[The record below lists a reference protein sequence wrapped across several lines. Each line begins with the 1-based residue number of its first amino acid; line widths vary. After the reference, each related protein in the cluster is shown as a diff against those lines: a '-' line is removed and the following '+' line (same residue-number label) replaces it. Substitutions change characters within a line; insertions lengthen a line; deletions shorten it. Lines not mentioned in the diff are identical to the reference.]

1 MAGCFRIR
9 AMRRKIKIDH
19 LLFGGDTATL
29 SLAKSV
35 LERIVDLFHLFICMV
50 LSEYLLFNIVFGG
63 ALYLMGQVWLVFSRL
78 YGKRYIAALP
88 PSLKAQGV
96 GILIVSVLLNI
107 ALLIV
112 YPSIAKSTNFIL
124 LLLLVLFSFVRQ
136 FCAAFV
142 ARQKLSSH
150 IVKATLLFAVH
161 AVFTA
166 VMLFFL
172 SGRVVQAEFIS
183 IAWLLGTLSVLSSLL
198 ASILPPQSP
207 EPPHEAPEGALPD
220 ATSFRIYNR
229 MTANVMIALNLS
241 LLAYVCYLRF
251 QPLQPPLQSFLS
263 LCAWMMF
270 LSGFTAICYAF
281 LTRKVV
287 TKYDKPSLFV
297 FGGVL
302 WTVATV
308 ISYNRILGDGPFA
321 SVLTNALWGSG
332 LAAMLAIII
341 SLGRD
346 IKQVAELGLA
356 PAAAKAY
363 ERNTSVMIEWSLL
376 LSTILMLAM
385 FTVSSFLVD
394 GKLDRMDA
402 MLGMQDF
409 MRTVMMLLPMAFVL
423 AALLYA
429 LMQPLDRNVANKIKL
444 YAEQFSRGLPN
455 PFLKRS
461 LQKHLLHTS
470 KRISYRLLRI
480 LLRPFM
486 PCKVIGKELVDISR
500 GPVIFVCN
508 HLEVYG
514 PMITNLYMPF
524 YFRPWIISQMLDLND
539 VEEHLGPGVNRV
551 FRMLSESARAKL
563 CKRFAP
569 LMKHIMDATD
579 PIPVYR
585 QSSRGIVQTMRLS
598 VDAMESADNILL
610 FPENS
615 TAQGEP
621 GIYRESGASTFYTG
635 FCLLAEIYYKRTGKA
650 TVFYPVYANKKRRT
664 LTFGTGVAYD
674 PSNVRNL
681 EKRRIA
687 ETLHEWMNRQ
697 GESS

>member
-1 MAGCFRIR
+1 
-9 AMRRKIKIDH
+9 MRRKTKTDIVF
-19 LLFGGDTATL
+19 FGGDAAML
-29 SLAKSV
+29 SLAQKV
-35 LERIVDLFHLFICMV
+35 LERIRDLFHLFICMV

-96 GILIVSVLLNI
+96 GIFIVSVLLNI

-124 LLLLVLFSFVRQ
+124 LLLLVLLSFVRQ
-136 FCAAFV
+136 FSAAFV
-142 ARQKLSSH
+142 AGWKLSSR
-150 IVKATLLFAVH
+150 IVKAAFLFAVH
-161 AVFTA
+161 AAFTA
-166 VMLFFL
+166 VLLFLL
-172 SGRVVQAEFIS
+172 SGHVEHAQLITV
-183 IAWLLGTLSVLSSLL
+183 AWLLGALSILSSLL
-198 ASILPPQSP
+198 ESLLPPPSP
-207 EPPHEAPEGALPD
+207 EPPAEVPEGTLLE
-220 ATSFRIYNR
+220 ATSYRIYNR

-263 LCAWMMF
+263 MCAWMMF
-270 LSGFTAICYAF
+270 LGGFTALCYAF

-287 TKYDKPSLFV
+287 TKYDKPSLFA

-302 WTVATV
+302 WTLATV
-308 ISYNRILGDGPFA
+308 ISYNRILGSGPLE
-321 SVLTNALWGSG
+321 SILTNALWGSG

-346 IKQVAELGLA
+346 IKAVVELGLA

-376 LSTILMLAM
+376 LSTMLMLAM

-444 YAEQFSRGLPN
+444 YAEQFSKGLPN
-455 PFLKRS
+455 PLLKRS
-461 LQKHLLHTS
+461 LQKQLLNTS
-470 KRISYRLLRI
+470 KRVSYRLLRI
-480 LLRPFM
+480 FLRPFM
-486 PCKVIGKELVDISR
+486 PCKVIGRELVDVSR

-524 YFRPWIISQMLDLND
+524 YFRPWIISQMLDPND
-539 VEEHLGPGVNRV
+539 VEEHLRPGVNRV
-551 FRMLSESARAKL
+551 FRFLSEKARARL
-563 CKRFAP
+563 CRRFAP

-585 QSSRGIVQTMRLS
+585 QSGRGIIKTMRLS
-598 VDAMESADNILL
+598 VDAMESEDNILL

-615 TAQGEP
+615 TAEGEP
-621 GIYRESGASTFYTG
+621 GVYRESGASAFYTG
-635 FCLLAEIYYKRTGKA
+635 FCTLAEMYYKRTGKA

-664 LTFGTGVAYD
+664 LTFGPGLAYD
-674 PSNVRNL
+674 PNNERNL

-687 ETLHEWMNRQ
+687 ETLHEWMNDQ
-697 GESS
+697 GENA